1 MKTKLKFMKC
11 AIVMA
16 VTIFVSCDNV
26 EDYIAENVPDTDP
39 IEEESGIPIG
49 VGDFEVRAMDI
60 SFLPQLDRDGVS
72 FKNDENDTKDLLEII
87 KASGVNTVRL
97 RLWAKNADIY
107 GYDEVKVLSDSAK
120 ALGLKTWITIHYSD
134 TWADL
139 NNQKT
144 PSDWLTANLEDLKAI
159 VNTYTKNIV
168 LALDPNYVQVG
179 NEINKG
185 MLLPL
190 GDYNT
195 NWQNF
200 RDLVGVGCQAVREA
214 SSKAKIIMH
223 YAGIGE
229 GANSFFLGL
238 YDLDYDI
245 IAVSYYPIYYEGKG
259 LDYLKSSLNELNT
272 TYRRPNVQENGQ
284 PYDQQIPQKLELL
297 IAEVAYPFT
306 EDNDDEIS
314 NIYPAANASLQSDF
328 SATPEG
334 QAAFLRGFRQ
344 TLSEVD
350 NTLGFGYWGGEFVA
364 FEGID
369 PLNGIDGSN
378 YDNHALFF
386 RDTSTRKS
394 FRALPALKEFKE

>member
-1 MKTKLKFMKC
+1 MKKKSKFLKF
-11 AIVMA
+11 AIVLA
-16 VTIFVSCDNV
+16 VMILASCDDV
-26 EDYIAENVPDTDP
+26 DEYIAENLPNTDSS
-39 IEEESGIPIG
+39 EEESGIPIG
-49 VGDFEVRAMDI
+49 VGDFEVRAMDV
-60 SFLPQLDRDGVS
+60 SFLPQLDRDGVM
-72 FKNDENDTKDLLEII
+72 FKNDENETKDLLEII

-97 RLWAKNADIY
+97 RLWAKNTNIY
-107 GYDEVKVLSDSAK
+107 GYDEVKILSDRAK

-144 PSDWLTANLEDLKAI
+144 PDDWPTSNLDELKDI
-159 VNTYTKNIV
+159 VNNYTKNIV
-168 LALDPNYVQVG
+168 LALDPDYVQVG

-185 MLLPL
+185 ILLPL
-190 GDYNT
+190 GDYDI

-229 GANSFFLGL
+229 GANNFFLGL

-259 LDYLKSSLNELNT
+259 LDYLKSSLNELNA

-306 EDNDDEIS
+306 EDNDDQTN
-314 NIYPAANASLQSDF
+314 NIYPAANASLLSEF
-328 SATPEG
+328 SATREG

-344 TLSEVD
+344 TLSEID

-364 FEGID
+364 FDGID
-369 PLNGIDGSN
+369 ALNGLNGSN

-386 RDTSTRKS
+386 RDTGSRKS
-394 FRALPALKEFKE
+394 FKELPALQEFKE